1 MFWKGDQVDMDKGG
15 IEGPLKTFIEEVAR
29 TLGPENVLT
38 DYEDL
43 YVYSYEKLFL
53 GGKRKFH
60 IPKAVIKI
68 QSSEEFRNI
77 LELAEKYGVK
87 VISRDKR
94 SFSEV
99 GPREVG
105 NSDFETIIDWSHP
118 PSLPSPEEFSE
129 RLNSTMRKA
138 APMQKRMIAVG
149 CAFFPERL
157 IYRCKECDTCT
168 GYCTVAP
175 YFKGIETWS
184 AKGRF
189 LLLRGFIGKEL
200 VASEKLAKIIYSC
213 TACGLCFAQCIKG
226 LKIHKSIMAARQKL
240 VELGFGL
247 PRHMELAERIE
258 EIGNPYGEPQ
268 AKRATWLKGPPPRK
282 GGKILY
288 WAGCTTSLRTP
299 EIAEASFNILRR
311 SGIGFTYMG
320 PDEGCC
326 GSLMLRTGFLD
337 KFKRVAERNVSVFK
351 DMGIKTLVTSCA
363 GCYATFKGD
372 YREVIKGFDIEV
384 LHISELISDF
394 LNDGRVRFQNPIRLK
409 ITYHDPCHL
418 GRHSGVFEEPRD
430 VLTRVPDISFAE
442 MKHNRDMALCC
453 GGGGGVTS
461 AFRDLAQSIA
471 RGRMEEAMEI
481 GCSALI
487 STCPFCK
494 VNFVNTAREYGLGIS
509 VMDLTEL
516 AYRAMVPH

>member
-1 MFWKGDQVDMDKGG
+1 MDEGG
-15 IEGPLKTFIEEVAR
+15 VGGSLKAFIEEVAR
-29 TLGPENVLT
+29 TFGPESVLT

-53 GGKRKFH
+53 GGKQRFRM
-60 IPKAVIKI
+60 PKAVVKI
-68 QSSEEFRNI
+68 QSSEGFRKI
-77 LELAEKYGVK
+77 LELAERHGIE
-87 VISRDKR
+87 VISRDER
-94 SFSEV
+94 SFSGA
-99 GPREVG
+99 GPQEAG
-105 NSDFETIIDWSHP
+105 SSNFEIIIDWSHP
-118 PSLPSPEEFSE
+118 PSLPSLGEFLE
-129 RLNSTMRKA
+129 KLDAAIRKA
-138 APMQKRMIAVG
+138 TPMQERMIAVG

-157 IYRCKECDTCT
+157 IYRCKECGICT

-200 VASEKLAKIIYSC
+200 AASEKLARIIYSC
-213 TACGLCFAQCIKG
+213 TACGLCFSQCIKG

-247 PRHMELAERIE
+247 PRHRELAERIG

-268 AKRATWLKGPPPRK
+268 AKRTAWLKGPHPSRM
-282 GGKILY
+282 GETLY

-311 SGIGFTYMG
+311 SGMEFSYLG

-326 GSLMLRTGFLD
+326 GSLLLRTGFLD
-337 KFKRVAERNVSVFK
+337 EFKRVAERNVSVFK

-363 GCYATFKGD
+363 GCYATFKRD
-372 YREVIKGFDIEV
+372 YPEVAKGCGIEV
-384 LHISELISDF
+384 LHISELISD
-394 LNDGRVRFQNPIRLK
+394 LLEDGKMDFQNPIRLK
-409 ITYHDPCHL
+409 TTYHDPCHL
-418 GRHSGVFEEPRD
+418 GRHNGVFEEPRE

-442 MKHNRDMALCC
+442 MRHNRDMALCC

-471 RGRMEEAMEI
+471 RGRMEEAMEM
-481 GCSALI
+481 GCSALV
-487 STCPFCK
+487 SACPFCK
-494 VNFVNTAREYGLGIS
+494 LNFVNTAREYGLGIS

-516 AYRAMVPH
+516 ADRAMASR